1 MPKTIT
7 TESTTTAKEDL
18 NIAITKL
25 ILDLKGDGTVVLLA
39 DQLGIQRRTLS
50 LALRTCQEMEEKKM
64 SSAEYFEMK
73 QKEENPD
80 FPPTKISW
88 EITSL
93 IKLADAMGIRV
104 SKLISEAE
112 QVQDG
117 LPPWFRKRI
126 KHLAAPQT
134 QEEFNNIFLEA
145 VGCRTYSNSP
155 AESLNI
161 LGKRKSRRG
170 SSKDLFSRS
179 DISSLRIL
187 ADYLFEH
194 AALEEFRRAYCAGAI
209 SSQDAYFILKN
220 AIESMCKFLIF
231 KPIILHRRWK
241 IKNEEEDRRLK
252 TILLIDF
259 LRRNK
264 NLLIKYTTKESRPFL
279 PEEAKN

>member
-7 TESTTTAKEDL
+7 TESTPTAKEDL

-112 QVQDG
+112 QVVQNHAAG
-117 LPPWFRKRI
+117 MNGFREVGG
-126 KHLAAPQT
+126 QV
-134 QEEFNNIFLEA
+134 EFF
-145 VGCRTYSNSP
+145 
-155 AESLNI
+155 AE
-161 LGKRKSRRG
+161 
-170 SSKDLFSRS
+170 
-179 DISSLRIL
+179 
-187 ADYLFEH
+187 LFE
-194 AALEEFRRAYCAGAI
+194 
-209 SSQDAYFILKN
+209 
-220 AIESMCKFLIF
+220 
-231 KPIILHRRWK
+231 
-241 IKNEEEDRRLK
+241 
-252 TILLIDF
+252 
-259 LRRNK
+259 
-264 NLLIKYTTKESRPFL
+264 
-279 PEEAKN
+279 